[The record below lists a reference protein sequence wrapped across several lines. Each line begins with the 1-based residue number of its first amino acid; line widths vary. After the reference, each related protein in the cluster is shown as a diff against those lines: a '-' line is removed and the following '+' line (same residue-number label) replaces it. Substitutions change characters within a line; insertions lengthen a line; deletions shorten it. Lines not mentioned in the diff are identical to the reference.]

1 MRALFLAL
9 PLLALSALAAEDPLA
24 TLRPGHP
31 RLMAL
36 DGDIERFRRVMASDE
51 NARRLYGYIRSDA
64 EKLLTQ
70 PTVEYRL
77 IGPRLLDQSR
87 LCLSRVYRLAFA
99 YRMEGDRRF
108 LDRALEEMW
117 AAANFKDWNPSHFLD
132 TAEMTHAFAIGYD
145 WLYNDLNDGQREWL
159 RRAIVQMGLEPA
171 LARYALNGK
180 GDGWW
185 ASSPFNW
192 NLVVNGGITAGALA
206 VAEDEPERAQ
216 RVVEYALKS
225 APIAMKS
232 YAPDGGWA
240 EGPGYWDYATR
251 YAAVLMQSL
260 NTALGA
266 DFGLS
271 EMQGFD
277 RAGHFRIFTSSP
289 IGRSFNY
296 ADSGDGVGGSWPLMW
311 LAHRFGQPTYAWFE
325 LDKLTSAS
333 RTDPLDLAYYPDS
346 SALPDLL
353 PSYAFSG
360 IDVAVLRTSWT
371 DRDGIFLGIKG
382 GDNAANHSHLDLGS
396 FVLDMKGQRWA
407 VDLGSDD
414 YNLPDYFGG
423 KRWTYYRLR
432 TESHNT
438 VLIDN
443 QNQDARGRAP
453 VIESDFS
460 DPLQPY
466 VAIDLKGAYPKLLA
480 AHTRRVWLEQGK
492 RVVFVDSLQAASAPV
507 DALWGMV
514 TDAEVQLRANE
525 AILTKGG
532 RSVTATVYT
541 PAGSVFDIV
550 STQPRSAAENQNR
563 GTRKLVVRIPDKV
576 ERADIVVTLE

>member
-1 MRALFLAL
+1 MVRALFLAL
-9 PLLALSALAAEDPLA
+9 PWLALAADNPLA

-31 RLMAL
+31 RLMVL
-36 DGDIERFRRVMASDE
+36 DDGIERFRGVLASDE
-51 NARRLYGYIRSDA
+51 NARRLYGYIRGDA

-70 PTVEYRL
+70 PTVEYKL

-87 LCLSRVYRLAFA
+87 LCLNRVYRLAFA
-99 YRMEGDRRF
+99 YRVGGDRRF
-108 LDRALEEMW
+108 LDRALREMR
-117 AAANFKDWNPSHFLD
+117 AAADFKDWNPSHFLD
-132 TAEMTHAFAIGYD
+132 TAEMTHALAIGYD
-145 WLYNDLNDGQREWL
+145 WLYNDLDEEQRGWL
-159 RRAIVQMGLEPA
+159 RGAIVKMGLDPA
-171 LARYALNGK
+171 LERYALNGK

-185 ASSPFNW
+185 AISPFNW
-192 NLVVNGGITAGALA
+192 NLVVNGGIVAGALA
-206 VAEDEPERAQ
+206 VAEDEPERA
-216 RVVEYALKS
+216 RRIVEAALKS
-225 APIAMKS
+225 APIALRS

-251 YAAVLMQSL
+251 YAVALMESL
-260 NTALGA
+260 NTALGT

-271 EMQGFD
+271 DAEGFD

-311 LAHRFGQPTYAWFE
+311 LARRFAQPTYAWFE

-333 RTDPLDLAYYPDS
+333 RTDPLDLAYYPDA
-346 SALPDLL
+346 SATPDLI
-353 PSYAFSG
+353 PSFAFRG
-360 IDVAVLRTSWT
+360 IDAAVLRTSWT
-371 DRDGIFLGIKG
+371 DPNGIFAGIKG
-382 GDNAANHSHLDLGS
+382 GDNQANHAHLDLGG

-438 VLIDN
+438 VLINN
-443 QNQDARGRAP
+443 QSQDERGRAP

-480 AHTRRVWLEQGK
+480 AHTRRMWLEQGR
-492 RVVFVDSLQAASAPV
+492 RVVLVDSLEAASQPV
-507 DALWGMV
+507 EALWGMV
-514 TDAEVQLRANE
+514 TDAEVQLRGNQAVL
-525 AILTKGG
+525 AKGG
-532 RSVTATVYT
+532 RSVTVIVYT
-541 PAGSVFDIV
+541 PAGAVFEV
-550 STQPRSAAENQNR
+550 APTQPASATENQNR
-563 GTRKLVVRIPDKV
+563 GTRKLVVRLPGKV
-576 ERADIVVTLE
+576 DRADIVVTLE